1 MEAAGFL
8 ATTDFLFL
16 FSFFFLPKVGLWKP
30 KEVAG
35 KRRTAHS
42 QCPPEVAGEVWS
54 GPSVFLVLELVKHMI
69 QSVCSGVIDNG
80 RIWISVW
87 GPKEPPASWEL
98 TVIRLDGTEECS

>member
-16 FSFFFLPKVGLWKP
+16 FIFSSFLKGPWKP

-35 KRRTAHS
+35 GRRTAHS

-54 GPSVFLVLELVKHMI
+54 GGSVFLVLELVKHMV
-69 QSVCSGVIDNG
+69 QSACSGVIDNG
-80 RIWISVW
+80 RIWTSVW